1 MIALYSK
8 IIVSK
13 IGSTNIWLSPAFH
26 SSKDRIVVWA
36 IVQDYLGYTS
46 IQILIDRLNHTEL
59 FIQLSTAAVQAKRTG
74 NHKKDNYS
82 EMQDSVFLSLKQNP
96 FHFPIDLNVPQ
107 WERQITTTPR
117 FSPFRTLSSSPELD
131 RSNMFLISGLLI
143 WLLHPSP
150 ALPAFPTFLS
160 VFFVWFSHSSFDF
173 DSVGSIGWE
182 EKSVVILIHWLF
194 TLRSTL

>member
-1 MIALYSK
+1 
-8 IIVSK
+8 
-13 IGSTNIWLSPAFH
+13 
-26 SSKDRIVVWA
+26 
-36 IVQDYLGYTS
+36 
-46 IQILIDRLNHTEL
+46 
-59 FIQLSTAAVQAKRTG
+59 
-74 NHKKDNYS
+74 
-82 EMQDSVFLSLKQNP
+82 MQDSVFLSLKQNP

-107 WERQITTTPR
+107 WEQQITTNPR

-173 DSVGSIGWE
+173 DSVGYRVGRKIGRDID
-182 EKSVVILIHWLF
+182 SLTIHAAKHTIMVF
-194 TLRSTL
+194 YSDRSRAEINGNLYANDFVECLWPSSG